1 VTENQ
6 DTLGLSNGDIGTVL
20 DPITAIDRRVAFPH
34 RTEFVNLAQVTA
46 PEPAFAISIH
56 RAQGS
61 EYSDVLVSLPE
72 VPSMSPFQP
81 TRELLYTAL
90 TRAKRSVSL
99 FGSRQMLTN
108 AIQTPTRRFTCLDVF
123 LEAASTE

>member
-1 VTENQ
+1 
-6 DTLGLSNGDIGTVL
+6 
-20 DPITAIDRRVAFPH
+20 
-34 RTEFVNLAQVTA
+34 
-46 PEPAFAISIH
+46 
-56 RAQGS
+56 
-61 EYSDVLVSLPE
+61 
-72 VPSMSPFQP
+72 MSPFQP